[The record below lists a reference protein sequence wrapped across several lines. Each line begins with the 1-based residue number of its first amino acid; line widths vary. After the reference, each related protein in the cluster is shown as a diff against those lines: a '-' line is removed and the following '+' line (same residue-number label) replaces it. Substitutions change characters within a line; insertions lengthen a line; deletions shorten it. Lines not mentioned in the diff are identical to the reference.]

1 MPWEEEH
8 AHSLQTTLQA
18 ARNTIA
24 SETKI
29 TAIVII
35 IGPEGGLT
43 PEEAALAQEHG
54 VQVVTLGT
62 RILRAETAALA
73 TVANIVYELGL

>member
-1 MPWEEEH
+1 VKEKYCKQVQCYV
-8 AHSLQTTLQA
+8 SC
-18 ARNTIA
+18 
-24 SETKI
+24 
-29 TAIVII
+29 
-35 IGPEGGLT
+35 PEGGLT

-73 TVANIVYELGL
+73 TVATIVYELGL